1 MAEVTMPRL
10 SDTMSEGSVG
20 RWLKKPGDHVEKD
33 EVIAEIETDKATMEL
48 VAFESGTLQQILVEE
63 GKVVPIGEVIGM
75 IGDGPAAAAAA
86 GGTSKPAEAKSAGA
100 TPNASDAA
108 PKAAAA
114 NGSEA
119 KKTAASAGSTSSASA
134 TQAASGAAARA
145 TSAGAAG
152 AREATD
158 GATSKAAE
166 ATGSDAQSKTAASAG
181 STSSTSAT
189 LAASETV
196 NGEGQRIK
204 ASPLARR
211 IAEEHGLNLRDVPG
225 TGPGGRILKANV
237 EEFRRRGG
245 PAATS
250 RPTAV
255 PAPAGT
261 AAARAQAPASVPAPT
276 GEIEPMS
283 RMRRAIARAMTESKP
298 GVPHIYLT
306 AEVDM
311 TEAMKLRTQINE
323 SGAIDIKL
331 SPNDLVVKAAA
342 KALAKFPIINASYT
356 TTADGQAALVK
367 HPQINVSVA
376 VATDDG
382 LLAPVV
388 RDADKKT
395 LGAIAAD
402 IRDLAS
408 RAREGKIKL
417 DELEG
422 ATFQTSNLGMFDITE
437 FVSIVTLP
445 QAASLDIGTVRQ
457 TPVVRNGQVTVAEI
471 MKVTLSVDHRV
482 ADGALGAKYL
492 QELTRLLQAPMSLL
506 L

>member
-75 IGDGPAAAAAA
+75 IGDGPAAASAATRA
-86 GGTSKPAEAKSAGA
+86 AEAKAAGA
-100 TPNASDAA
+100 TPNAGDAAAPKASEAA

-114 NGSEA
+114 NGSES
-119 KKTAASAGSTSSASA
+119 KKTAASAASTSSASA
-134 TQAASGAAARA
+134 T
-145 TSAGAAG
+145 
-152 AREATD
+152 
-158 GATSKAAE
+158 
-166 ATGSDAQSKTAASAG
+166 
-181 STSSTSAT
+181 
-189 LAASETV
+189 LAASEAV

-237 EEFRRRGG
+237 EEFRRRGTQA
-245 PAATS
+245 PAGTS

-356 TTADGQAALVK
+356 TTADGQPALVK

-402 IRDLAS
+402 IRELAG

-445 QAASLDIGTVRQ
+445 QAASLAIGTVRQ

>member
-63 GKVVPIGEVIGM
+63 GKVVPIGEVIGV
-75 IGDGPAAAAAA
+75 IGDGPAAAGAAA

-100 TPNASDAA
+100 TPTAVDSTASKATAGAA
-108 PKAAAA
+108 PKAGDAK
-114 NGSEA
+114 GSEGQS
-119 KKTAASAGSTSSASA
+119 KTAASAGASSSASA
-134 TQAASGAAARA
+134 TQAANGAAASKVA
-145 TSAGAAG
+145 DANGS
-152 AREATD
+152 EAKKN
-158 GATSKAAE
+158 AP
-166 ATGSDAQSKTAASAG
+166 SAG
-181 STSSTSAT
+181 STSSASAT

-237 EEFRRRGG
+237 EEFRRRGA

-356 TTADGQAALVK
+356 TTADGQPALVK

-382 LLAPVV
+382 LLAPIV

-402 IRDLAS
+402 IRDLAG

-445 QAASLDIGTVRQ
+445 QAASLAIGTVRQ